1 MIIIM
6 AAIEKKEEYKEIK
19 PGLFKIDMEYSV
31 YYVIAYDAKQ
41 ALESLPNYE
50 SRDLE
55 KLKGVTNLLGERGWG
70 LYIAPECLGEPK
82 LINKKVKK

>member
-6 AAIEKKEEYKEIK
+6 EEKKKKYKTIK
-19 PGLFKIDMEYSV
+19 PSLFKLEMEYSV
-31 YYVIAYDAKQ
+31 YYVVAYDAKH

-55 KLKGVTNLLGERGWG
+55 QLKGVTNLLTDYRGH
-70 LYIAPECLGEPK
+70 LYIAPECLGVPGLVDKIKEE
-82 LINKKVKK
+82 

>member
-6 AAIEKKEEYKEIK
+6 EEKKKKYKTIK
-19 PGLFKIDMEYSV
+19 PSLFKLEMEYSV
-31 YYVIAYDAKQ
+31 YYVVAYDAKH

-55 KLKGVTNLLGERGWG
+55 QLKGITNLLGTRAWG
-70 LYIAPECLGEPK
+70 LYIAPECLGLPGLVDKIKEE
-82 LINKKVKK
+82 